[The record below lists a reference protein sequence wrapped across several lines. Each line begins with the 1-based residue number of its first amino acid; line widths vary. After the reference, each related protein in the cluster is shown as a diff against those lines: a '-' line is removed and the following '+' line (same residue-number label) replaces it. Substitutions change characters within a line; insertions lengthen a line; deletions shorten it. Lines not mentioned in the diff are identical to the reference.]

1 MCIYQIYWPLFNVQ
15 ISSRIS
21 VSIFFPIALMSRNT
35 KIKTLWEIWYY
46 RNKKAHIFQLNRTEW
61 SKWVVNLIQFAHM
74 KHNQIFIRFPLLLL
88 IYWRP
93 LTISFILFWRF
104 LFYFLHKTSS
114 HQTDCMKEWIIH
126 LNQFVFSILLGF
138 YFV

>member
-1 MCIYQIYWPLFNVQ
+1 MKVLSYVFTKSIDLYLMFKSVPGSLFLYLFQ
-15 ISSRIS
+15 S
-21 VSIFFPIALMSRNT
+21 
-35 KIKTLWEIWYY
+35 LWCQEIWYY